1 MAMHNKPDVDTQK
14 LFSDPSGTTLLVDAD
29 ITTMAQNGRLI
40 VDEFDSASL
49 QTTSYDVRVGQRAI
63 MGGSSIEID
72 LTREKL
78 TIEPGSYAG
87 VISLEKFKLPN
98 NVVAHLGSKRKFS
111 YEGLI
116 LLTGCA
122 VDPGYEGHLL
132 FGVYNA
138 STKRVVLP
146 IRMKICNVIFW
157 KMTIDVKP
165 VAPDPYLLK
174 GEFPPEF
181 VNRMANV
188 DVMAWS
194 KIDAEVKRIEVL
206 TQQVMSLQ
214 SKYNDVLEPIKA
226 LTKDVD
232 AVTKSVNLLTEH
244 LKGVGSRVD
253 KLDEM
258 YNKNSELITKLAVTC
273 DSIAGKTTT
282 QETTLREM
290 TRKVDKFGIV
300 AYVFWGIVLL
310 ILGGIIIPIIK
321 THLGIK

>member
-1 MAMHNKPDVDTQK
+1 MHNKPDADTQK
-14 LFSDPSGTTLLVDAD
+14 LFDDPSGTSIIVDAD

-40 VDEFDSASL
+40 VEDFDPASL
-49 QTTSYDVRVGQRAI
+49 QTTSYYVRVGQRAI
-63 MGGSSIEID
+63 MGGSSVEID
-72 LTREKL
+72 LKKEKL

-116 LLTGCA
+116 LLTGSA
-122 VDPGYEGHLL
+122 IDAGYEGHLL

-146 IRMKICNVIFW
+146 IRTKICNVVFW
-157 KMTIDVKP
+157 KMAHEVKP
-165 VAPDPYLLK
+165 VGPDPYLLK

-206 TQQVMSLQ
+206 IQQIVSLQ
-214 SKYNDVLEPIKA
+214 AKYNDVLEPIKA

-232 AVTKSVNLLTEH
+232 AVTRNVNLLTEQIR
-244 LKGVGSRVD
+244 GVAGKVD
-253 KLDEM
+253 RLDEM
-258 YNKNSELITKLAVTC
+258 YVKNSELITKLAVTC
-273 DSIAGKTTT
+273 DSMQGKTMA

-290 TRKVDKFGIV
+290 TRKVDKFGVV
-300 AYVFWGIVLL
+300 AYVVWGLILL
-310 ILGGIIIPIIK
+310 ILGSVVGPLIK
-321 THLGIK
+321 NLLGIK